1 MAAEGGNNKPI
12 SEIFLALF
20 VMTLILILRFMRKL
34 KGIIINGEYLGNKVA
49 YNGLFRTI
57 CNISPIII
65 LEFIKLASQYGTLYS
80 PIEIKGFDLPE
91 AYRII
96 IKFEN
101 KKYRGYADL
110 SFVIQ
115 NGKLILS
122 ESDVCV
128 ESIMPT
134 RKNIEPEPVQEI
146 VLEEIKEE
154 NYNTRANQLILKVL
168 KPLEIET
175 LDKISTAIVAATT
188 NSGVEEYET
197 SRNPKHFEIGNPA
210 EFVHKYFGFT
220 NFYTSV
226 STACSSGIKAFSI
239 ARELLENGIAETV
252 LVIGVDS
259 IAKLPVYGFDS
270 LEILSGEPANPFS
283 KNRCGINIGEGAAA
297 FIVSKEGEGIEI
309 AGIGETTDY
318 YHSTTPDPEG
328 IEGEKAIRLALG
340 EMKPEDTD
348 YINLHGTGTQANDLM
363 EARAVYN
370 IFGAKV
376 PASSTKPLTGHGYI
390 LKEFPVR
397 MKIGENL
404 IFFLMV

>member
-1 MAAEGGNNKPI
+1 M
-12 SEIFLALF
+12 
-20 VMTLILILRFMRKL
+20 
-34 KGIIINGEYLGNKVA
+34 IITK
-49 YNGLFRTI
+49 YNAI
-57 CNISPIII
+57 CN
-65 LEFIKLASQYGTLYS
+65 LG
-80 PIEIKGFDLPE
+80 D
-91 AYRII
+91 
-96 IKFEN
+96 
-101 KKYRGYADL
+101 
-110 SFVIQ
+110 
-115 NGKLILS
+115 
-122 ESDVCV
+122 
-128 ESIMPT
+128 
-134 RKNIEPEPVQEI
+134 NIEEVFNKALNGDAGCFELRNSRRLGGINTP
-146 VLEEIKEE
+146 LEEIKEE
-154 NYNTRANQLILKVL
+154 NYNIRANQLILKVL
-168 KPLEIET
+168 KPLGIET
-175 LDKISTAIVAATT
+175 LDKNSTAIVAATT

-239 ARELLENGIAETV
+239 AKELLEKEIARTV

-309 AGIGETTDY
+309 TGIGETTDY

-328 IEGEKAIRLALG
+328 IEAEKAIRLALG
-340 EMKPEDTD
+340 EMKPEDID

-376 PASSTKPLTGHGYI
+376 PASSTKPLTGHCLGAAASIETALCCRLLEKGIDKVFPHIYDGEYDEKLPKI
-390 LKEFPVR
+390 LLADKSTKSGEVKTCLSTSFGFGGTNCAIVLR
-397 MKIGENL
+397 RKICTT
-404 IFFLMV
+404 